1 MANYDEL
8 VTMARD
14 LSMEHS
20 ELIHCAVSATALEI
34 TQATGIPYSDEFLAH
49 YGTPRHSG
57 RYPWGSGENPY
68 QRLKSFQGHVYELR
82 KAGVSDPDIAKG
94 MEMNTTQL
102 RARMSIA
109 RDELW
114 KHDMAEAVRLHD
126 KGLSNVAIAKRM
138 GINESSVRNL
148 LKQKLQDNRMI
159 TENTVALLKKR
170 VAEDGLIDVGEGSE
184 PAGMSR
190 AKFQV
195 ALEAMKA
202 QGYVTIPVQVEQA
215 GTGQMTTILTLA
227 PEGTTYKDIKGDRKY
242 TIKPVQA
249 YTENGGKTLLNLEP
263 VQSVSSKRVM
273 VKYDE
278 DGGTERDGLIELRRG
293 VPDLDLGKA
302 HYAQVRIGVD
312 GTHYLKGMAVYAD
325 DLPDGIDI
333 RFNTNKHR
341 GTPMIGPKDNT
352 VLKPMKTKEDGS
364 IDMDNPFGAT
374 ILDQKDLIRV
384 QKHYTDKDGKEKL
397 SALNVV
403 AEEGN
408 WSNWSKSLA
417 SQFLS
422 KQPLSLAKK
431 QLKEAFDIK
440 QEEFEELTS
449 LTNPTIKRHLLESF
463 ADECEASASTLKA
476 AALPRQASHV
486 ILPFSEVKPN
496 EVYAPGYRDG
506 ERVVLVRYPHGGKFE
521 MPELT
526 VNNKI
531 KACINTIGKGVM
543 DAIGINHKT
552 AQQLSGAD
560 FDGDT
565 VLVIPNNDGAIKTA
579 SPLKGLKDFDPNSY
593 YNPKLPKMKDRT
605 KQIQMGEV
613 SNLIT
618 DMTLHGADE
627 NELARAVRHSM
638 VVIDAQKH
646 SLDYKKSAIDNGI
659 AELKQ
664 KYQGSKNGGASTLIS
679 LAGKE
684 IEIPERRQ
692 IGVDKET
699 GNKIYR
705 ETGKTKPFYNEK
717 TQAWEYKKRTEKTT
731 VMQKTFDEGK
741 DAFSLSSGTQM
752 EAVYAN
758 HANKLKALAN
768 KARKLAAMQKP
779 IEYSPSAAKL
789 FDAEV
794 KYLRN
799 ALDKAHKNAPKE
811 RQAQL
816 IAEQTW
822 KAKKKA
828 DPNMDYDKLQRIKG
842 QAIEA
847 ARHRVGAKKPLIDI
861 TDNAWKAIQA
871 GAVHTNT
878 LLDIMRNTSDEA
890 LKARAMPR
898 ASKGMSAAK
907 LTRAKAMQAKG
918 CSIADI
924 ADALGVSASTL
935 RYNLNEQLKN
945 N

>member
-1 MANYDEL
+1 METYEEL
-8 VTMARD
+8 KAMCED
-14 LSMEHS
+14 LYLEHGDILQCTS
-20 ELIHCAVSATALEI
+20 IATEEEIREVS
-34 TQATGIPYSDEFLAH
+34 GIPYSDDWLAH

-82 KAGVSDPDIAKG
+82 KQGVKDTDIAKG
-94 MEMNTTQL
+94 MDMNTSQL

-159 TENTVALLKKR
+159 TEKTVELLKRR

-190 AKFQV
+190 DKFKV
-195 ALEAMKA
+195 ALEAMRA
-202 QGYVTIPVQVEQA
+202 EGYVTIPVQVEQA

-242 TIKPVQA
+242 SIKPVEA
-249 YTENGGKTLLNLEP
+249 YTENQGRSFLNVEP
-263 VQSVSSKRVM
+263 VESVSSKRVQ
-273 VKYDE
+273 VKYAE

-293 VPDLDLGKA
+293 VPDLDLGQA

-325 DLPDGIDI
+325 DLPDGVDI
-333 RFNTNKHR
+333 RFNTNKSK
-341 GTPMIGPKDNT
+341 GTPMIGPKDNS

-374 ILDQKDLIRV
+374 IRQKDDLIKV
-384 QKHYTDKDGKEKL
+384 QKHYIDKDGKEKV

-403 AEEGN
+403 EEEGN

-417 SQFLS
+417 SQLLS

-431 QLKEAFDIK
+431 QLAIDFDMRK
-440 QEEFEELTS
+440 EEFDELDS
-449 LTNPTIKRHLLESF
+449 LTNPTIKRHLMMSF
-463 ADECEASASTLKA
+463 ADECDAAASTLHA
-476 AALPRQASHV
+476 AAIPRQASHV
-486 ILPFSEVKPN
+486 ILPFSEVKPT

-506 ERVVLVRYPHGGKFE
+506 EKVVLVRYPHGGRFE

-531 KACINTIGKGVM
+531 TACIKTLGKGAL

-565 VLVIPNNDGAIKTA
+565 VLVIPNNNGAFKTA
-579 SPLKGLKDFDPNSY
+579 QPLKGLKDFDPNVY
-593 YNPKLPKMKDRT
+593 HNPDLPKMKDRT
-605 KQIQMGEV
+605 KQMQMGIV

-618 DMTLHGADE
+618 DMTLHGATPDE
-627 NELARAVRHSM
+627 LTRAVRHSM

-646 SLDYKKSAIDNGI
+646 QLDYKKSAIDNGI
-659 AELKQ
+659 AELKE
-664 KYQGSKNGGASTLIS
+664 KYQGGKNKGASTLIS
-679 LAGKE
+679 LAGRE
-684 IEIPERRQ
+684 TEIPERRL
-692 IGVDKET
+692 IGVDKAT
-699 GNKIYR
+699 GEKIYR
-705 ETGKTKPFYNEK
+705 ETGKTKGVYDKETNTWANK
-717 TQAWEYKKRTEKTT
+717 LRMEKTT
-731 VMQKTFDEGK
+731 EMQKHK
-741 DAFSLSSGTQM
+741 DAFELSSGTPM
-752 EAVYAN
+752 EAVYAS

-768 KARKLAAMQKP
+768 KARKIAVSQKP

-789 FDAEV
+789 FAPEIAYLKDA
-794 KYLRN
+794 L
-799 ALDKAHKNAPKE
+799 LKARRNAPKE

-828 DPNMDYDKLQRIKG
+828 DPGMEYDKLQRIKG
-842 QAIEA
+842 QAIQA
-847 ARHRVGAKKPLIDI
+847 ARFRVGAKKPLIDI
-861 TDNAWKAIQA
+861 TDNAWKAIQS
-871 GAVHTNT
+871 GAIHTNM
-878 LLDIMRNTSDEA
+878 LLDIMQNTSDDS

-898 ASKGMSAAK
+898 ASKGMSSAK
-907 LTRAKAMQAKG
+907 LARAKSMISNG
-918 CSIADI
+918 CSLADV
-924 ADALGVSASTL
+924 ADALGVSASVL
-935 RYNLNEQLKN
+935 RYNLNQ
-945 N
+945 